1 MQHRKVPLSVCV
13 HNLRP
18 RNSTLLAAVAAAV
31 AQEEVA
37 AAEAV
42 AQEEGAAAAEA
53 GVEEVKRAEE
63 VVRHCHL
70 RRHRRLKHK
79 HSALPPLK

>member
-18 RNSTLLAAVAAAV
+18 RNSPLLAAVAAAV
-31 AQEEVA
+31 AQEEV
-37 AAEAV
+37 
-42 AQEEGAAAAEA
+42 AAAAEA